1 MSGGDEI
8 QLVAFRVA
16 DHEFAFNVFQVER
29 ILRFEKPTPLPKSP
43 DYLEG
48 TVQYGDE
55 VVPVVDL
62 RKRLEVAA
70 SEGEETR
77 IVIVSWE
84 EGRIGIVV
92 DAVLEVLKIPAD
104 EIKPPPGI
112 VRGLAA
118 DYINGILPLS
128 ERTLVVL
135 AVSKLLTSEERI
147 ALDALTAEMA
157 HE

>member
-62 RKRLEVAA
+62 RKRLEAAA
-70 SEGEETR
+70 SDGEETR

-92 DAVLEVLKIPAD
+92 DAVREVLKVPAD

-118 DYINGILPLS
+118 DYISGILPRGD
-128 ERTLVVL
+128 RTLVVL

-147 ALDALTAEMA
+147 ALDAVTTEMA

>member
-1 MSGGDEI
+1 MSSGDEV
-8 QLVAFRVA
+8 QLVTFRVA

-48 TVQYGDE
+48 TVHFGDE
-55 VVPVVDL
+55 VVPVVDM
-62 RKRLEVAA
+62 RKRLEVVAP
-70 SEGEETR
+70 EGEETR

-84 EGRIGIVV
+84 EGRVGLVV
-92 DAVLEVLKIPAD
+92 DAVLEVLKVPAE
-104 EIKPPPGI
+104 EILPPPGI
-112 VRGLAA
+112 VKGLAA
-118 DYINGILPLS
+118 KYISGILPR
-128 ERTLVVL
+128 EGRTLVVL

-157 HE
+157 ND